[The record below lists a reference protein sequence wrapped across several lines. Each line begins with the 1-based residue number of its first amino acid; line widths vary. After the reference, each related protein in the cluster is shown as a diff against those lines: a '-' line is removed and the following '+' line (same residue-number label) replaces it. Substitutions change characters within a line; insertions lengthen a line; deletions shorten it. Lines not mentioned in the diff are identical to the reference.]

1 MASDFV
7 WVPQEGQ
14 VVLLTVLEV
23 LGQLGFFLL
32 HQLTQGGEGHGPFL
46 AIPGLADSQKQPAGL
61 LVAVLRQL
69 PLEVSLKM

>member
-7 WVPQEGQ
+7 WVPQEGKRFSSQ
-14 VVLLTVLEV
+14 SWRRPP
-23 LGQLGFFLL
+23 QLGFFLL

-61 LVAVLRQL
+61 LVADLRQL